1 MERFQEQ
8 VVLITGAPG
17 GLGSAQARRF
27 ASQGAT
33 IAINYLDIP
42 EIAQQAVALQKE
54 LTEQYG
60 GTHLLCPADISD
72 PAATDAMVSK
82 IIEQTGRIDV
92 LVNNAGISIN
102 AMSWKYPEEAWQKV
116 LGVNLT
122 GAFHCIRSVL
132 PHMRAAG
139 YGRIVSISSVVGLT
153 GAVGTAAYAA
163 CKAGLIGL
171 TKTVAREVAG
181 KGITVNCVAPGY
193 INAGII
199 RDVPEK
205 MRQESVVPSIPM
217 GRLGE
222 AADIASAVVYL
233 GSPEAGYITG
243 HVLPVDGGFAM

>member
-1 MERFQEQ
+1 MERFHEQ

-17 GLGSAQARRF
+17 GLGSVQAHYF

-42 EIAQQAVALQKE
+42 EIAQQALVLQQE

-72 PAATDAMVSK
+72 PVATDAMVNQ
-82 IIEQTGRIDV
+82 IIARTGRVDV

-102 AMSWKYPEEAWQKV
+102 AMSWKYPEDAWQKV

-139 YGRIVSISSVVGLT
+139 YGRIVSMSSVVGIT

-163 CKAGLIGL
+163 SKAGLIGL

-181 KGITVNCVAPGY
+181 KGITVNCIAPGY

-205 MRQESVVPSIPM
+205 MRQESVVPTIPM
-217 GRLGE
+217 GRLGG
-222 AADIASAVVYL
+222 AADIASAVSYL
-233 GSPEAGYITG
+233 CSPEAGYITG
-243 HVLPVDGGFAM
+243 QVLPVDGGFSM

>member
-1 MERFQEQ
+1 MERFQGQ

-17 GLGSAQARRF
+17 GLGSVQAHRF

-33 IAINYLDIP
+33 VAINYLDIP
-42 EIAQQAVALQKE
+42 QIAEQAVALQKE
-54 LTEQYG
+54 LTEKYG

-92 LVNNAGISIN
+92 LVNNDGISIN
-102 AMSWKYPEEAWQKV
+102 SMSWKYPEEAWQKV
-116 LGVNLT
+116 LGVNLS
-122 GAFHCIRSVL
+122 GGFHCVRSVL
-132 PHMRAAG
+132 PYMRAAG

-153 GAVGTAAYAA
+153 GSVGTVAYAA
-163 CKAGLIGL
+163 SKAGLIGM
-171 TKTVAREVAG
+171 TKTVAREVAT
-181 KGITVNCVAPGY
+181 KGITINCVAPGY

-205 MRQESVVPSIPM
+205 IQQESVVPSIPM

-222 AADIASAVVYL
+222 AADIASAVAYL
-233 GSPEAGYITG
+233 ASPEAGYITG
-243 HVLPVDGGFAM
+243 HVLPVDGGFSM